1 MPVAQVRHRHDTRSK
16 RTTAQKRRRQAEES
30 AEHARAKAHQRREQE
45 GSGPPSGS
53 RSRSTRIPS
62 APAATT
68 TSSRST
74 TRRRTPSST
83 AWIGWPGGGGCWGNT
98 WRGSLSAVG
107 GPLRAKAGDY
117 VRTWGLR
124 TGAGFQY
131 TAPTRARGLLARRHV
146 DDGGQALLVAHG
158 LEIVGH
164 GRDATLR
171 IGKRVSLREGVRLMF
186 EGDGR
191 GIIELGDDVFINARS
206 EIRCEELVSIGRG
219 SILSFDVTVM
229 DTDFHQLEGADRVAP
244 VTIGEHTW
252 IGARAMILK
261 GVTIGAGAVIAAA
274 AVVTSDVPPACLVAG
289 SPARVIRDGV
299 VWNR

>member
-1 MPVAQVRHRHDTRSK
+1 MPVAQVRRIGDTRAE
-16 RTTAQKRRRQAEES
+16 RTTAQMTGTSWS
-30 AEHARAKAHQRREQE
+30 A
-45 GSGPPSGS
+45 
-53 RSRSTRIPS
+53 RSTRC
-62 APAATT
+62 
-68 TSSRST
+68 
-74 TRRRTPSST
+74 RTPSST
-83 AWIGWPGGGGCWGNT
+83 AWIGWPGGDGRCSGNP
-98 WRGSLSAVG
+98 WRGSLPAVS

-124 TGAGFQY
+124 THAGFRY
-131 TAPTRARGLLARRHV
+131 TAPTRARGLLARRRV

-171 IGKRVSLREGVRLMF
+171 IGNRVSLREGVRLMF

-191 GIIELGDDVFINARS
+191 GIIELGDNVFINARS
-206 EIRCEELVSIGRG
+206 EIRCEERVSIGRG

-229 DTDFHQLEGADRVAP
+229 DTDFHQLEGAERVAP

-261 GVTIGAGAVIAAA
+261 SVTIGAGAVIAAA